1 MGQALRTLHI
11 VHKISTV
18 DHATWILKISFLK
31 FPTTCILNSSLFSL
45 DVCLPEEFNLQ
56 QYSCNQYLDAEKQNE
71 HISTLRWSFNTELAL
86 LWKSYANEVCDLLYI
101 HFDKWNKKYQ
111 NYIHLHQ

>member
-1 MGQALRTLHI
+1 MFVYLRSSI
-11 VHKISTV
+11 YSNI
-18 DHATWILKISFLK
+18 HATNTWTQKNK
-31 FPTTCILNSSLFSL
+31 M
-45 DVCLPEEFNLQ
+45 
-56 QYSCNQYLDAEKQNE
+56 
-71 HISTLRWSFNTELAL
+71 SFNTELAL